1 MIKITTKKPT
11 RLMKLF
17 SYLIY
22 LTLCISLSAQT
33 PSAQNSTPL
42 NKGSAKS
49 VGMSVERLAR
59 IDTMAESAIADSDVP
74 GLVALVARNGKIVYH
89 KAFGVADSG
98 TGRELKEDDIFRI
111 FSQTKAITATAVMM
125 LWEEG
130 LFKLDDPI
138 SKWIPEFKNP
148 QVLDT
153 YNYTAGTYTTIPAKQ
168 EITIR
173 HLLTHSSG
181 VGYGAID
188 PDERIRLIYKEAGI
202 IEAVTQK
209 HVLIAD
215 NIKKLAK
222 LPLHFHPGE
231 KYTYSMGLDV
241 LGYFVEILSGMP
253 LDEFFYSR
261 IFKPLGMKDTYFYLP
276 ENKVDRLVLTHGPKD
291 GKWVPYLGD
300 GTIDPDYAFKGA
312 KSLFS
317 GGGGLLSTAIDYA
330 NFLQMY
336 LNGGELS
343 GKRLLSRT
351 TIETMMASRVE
362 MYSGSGYGLAFSV
375 LDEKGVSVGGQGSE
389 GTFSWGGAANTQ
401 YFADPNEQV
410 IGVILKQTFGQRT
423 DDTRWQFRQLVFQ
436 AIDD

>member
-1 MIKITTKKPT
+1 MKP
-11 RLMKLF
+11 
-17 SYLIY
+17 YLPLLSLVIC
-22 LTLCISLSAQT
+22 LTLSGQT
-33 PSAQNSTPL
+33 PSAQNSAPL
-42 NKGSAKS
+42 SKGSAKS
-49 VGMSVERLAR
+49 VGMSPDRLER
-59 IDTMAESAIADSDVP
+59 IDAMAESAIADSDIP

-98 TGRELKEDDIFRI
+98 TGRELKKDDIFRI

-153 YNYTAGTYTTIPAKQ
+153 YNYTAGTYTTIPAER

-173 HLLTHSSG
+173 QLLTHSSG
-181 VGYGAID
+181 IGYGAID
-188 PDERIRLIYKEAGI
+188 QDERMRLIYKEAGI

-215 NIKKLAK
+215 NIKRLAK
-222 LPLHFHPGE
+222 LPIHFHPGE
-231 KYTYSMGLDV
+231 KYSYSMGLDV

-253 LDEFFYSR
+253 LDEFFDSR
-261 IFKPLGMKDTYFYLP
+261 IFEPLGMRDTYFYLP
-276 ENKVDRLVLTHGPKD
+276 ENKVDRLVLTHGPKN

-300 GTIDPDYAFKGA
+300 GTIDPNYAFKGA

-317 GGGGLLSTAIDYA
+317 GGGGLLSTASDYA
-330 NFLQMY
+330 HFLQMY
-336 LNGGELS
+336 LNGGELN

-351 TIETMMASRVE
+351 TIETMMASGVDT
-362 MYSGSGYGLAFSV
+362 SPASQYGLAFSV
-375 LDEKGVSVGGQGSE
+375 LNEKGVARGGLGSE
-389 GTFSWGGAANTQ
+389 GTFNWGGAANTQ
-401 YFADPNEQV
+401 YFADPKEQV
-410 IGVILKQTFGQRT
+410 LGIILKQTFGQRT

>member
-1 MIKITTKKPT
+1 
-11 RLMKLF
+11 MKLLLF
-17 SYLIY
+17 LIC
-22 LTLCISLSAQT
+22 LSLSISLTGQT
-33 PSAQNSTPL
+33 PSAQNSAPL
-42 NKGSAKS
+42 SKGSAKS
-49 VGMSVERLAR
+49 VGMSPERLAR
-59 IDTMAESAIADSDVP
+59 IDAMAESAIADSDVP

-89 KAFGVADSG
+89 KAFGVADAG
-98 TGRELKEDDIFRI
+98 TGRELKKDDIFRI

-153 YNYTAGTYTTIPAKQ
+153 YNYAAGTYTTIPAKQ

-253 LDEFFYSR
+253 LDEFFFSR
-261 IFKPLGMKDTYFYLP
+261 IFEPLGMKDTYFYLS

-291 GKWVPYLGD
+291 GKWVPYTGD

-317 GGGGLLSTAIDYA
+317 GGGGLLSTASDYA

-336 LNGGELS
+336 LNGGELK

-351 TIETMMASRVE
+351 TLETMMASGVDT
-362 MYSGSGYGLAFSV
+362 SPTSQYGLAFSV
-375 LDEKGVSVGGQGSE
+375 LNDKGVAQGGLGSA
-389 GTFSWGGAANTQ
+389 GTFDWGGAANTQ
-401 YFADPNEQV
+401 YFADPKEQV
-410 IGVILKQTFGQRT
+410 LGIILKQTFGQRT

>member
-1 MIKITTKKPT
+1 
-11 RLMKLF
+11 MKLL
-17 SYLIY
+17 LI
-22 LTLCISLSAQT
+22 LICLSLSVSLSGQT
-33 PSAQNSTPL
+33 PSTQKSPPL
-42 NKGSAKS
+42 TKGSAKS
-49 VGMSVERLAR
+49 VGMSPERLAR
-59 IDTMAESAIADSDVP
+59 IDKMAESAIADGDVP
-74 GLVALVARNGKIVYH
+74 GLVALVARDGKIVYH
-89 KAFGVADSG
+89 KAFGIADAEI
-98 TGRELKEDDIFRI
+98 GRELKKDDIFRI

-153 YNYTAGTYTTIPAKQ
+153 YNYTAGSYTTIPANQ

-181 VGYGAID
+181 IGYGAID
-188 PDERIRLIYKEAGI
+188 PDERLRLIYKEAGI

-209 HVLIAD
+209 HVLISD

-222 LPLHFHPGE
+222 LPLHFNPGE
-231 KYTYSMGLDV
+231 KYSYSMGLDV

-253 LDEFFYSR
+253 LDEFFSSR
-261 IFKPLGMKDTYFYLP
+261 IFEPLGMKDTYFYLP

-291 GKWVPYLGD
+291 GKWVSYIGD
-300 GTIDPDYAFKGA
+300 GTIDPDYPFKGA

-317 GGGGLLSTAIDYA
+317 GGGGLLSTATDYA

-336 LNGGELS
+336 LNGGELN
-343 GKRLLSRT
+343 GKRLLTRT
-351 TIETMMASRVE
+351 TIETMMASGVDT
-362 MYSGSGYGLAFSV
+362 SPASQYGLAFSV
-375 LDEKGVSVGGQGSE
+375 LNDKGVAQGGLGSE

-401 YFADPNEQV
+401 YFADPKEQI
-410 IGVILKQTFGQRT
+410 IGIILKQTFGQKT